1 MPTIIT
7 GVRRRKPFVGA
18 PQRKTGSV
26 SVRRPI
32 SVLVARG
39 RLARPFLARAVRVP
53 GPRRGG
59 TPALP
64 ITGAAVCMTG
74 SDRSTVPLSGTD
86 ESVIIL
92 AGADRSVSIFTVN
105 LDC

>member
-18 PQRKTGSV
+18 PQRQIGGA

-32 SVLVARG
+32 SVLVARSTFV
-39 RLARPFLARAVRVP
+39 RPFLARAVRVP
-53 GPRRGG
+53 GPRRSS

-74 SDRSTVPLSGTD
+74 SDRSEVALSGAD
-86 ESVIIL
+86 ESVVTL

>member
-18 PQRKTGSV
+18 PQRKAGSV
-26 SVRRPI
+26 SARRPI
-32 SVLVARG
+32 SVLVARSTFV
-39 RLARPFLARAVRVP
+39 RSFLARAVRVP

-59 TPALP
+59 APALP
-64 ITGAAVCMTG
+64 IAGAAICIVG
-74 SDRSTVPLSGTD
+74 ADRSTVALSGTD
-86 ESVIIL
+86 ESVVTL
-92 AGADRSVSIFTVN
+92 TGADRSVSFFTVN